1 MTPPLREISYTKK
14 KKIQSPPLPFLFI
27 IKTHK
32 ILAWKGTRPF
42 SKNSDIDG
50 PFMKFGEPKGVLDEH
65 YHALRSTTVLEES
78 DVVPNLK
85 IRTWLFWNDHD
96 HAPSCSSSK
105 LSFFILF
112 KLIFVE
118 YPPCSTFARFA
129 SHFKDFHEI
138 CQ

>member
-14 KKIQSPPLPFLFI
+14 KKIQPPPLPFLFI

-32 ILAWKGTRPF
+32 VLAWKGTRPF

-78 DVVPNLK
+78 DVVPYLK
-85 IRTWLFWNDHD
+85 IRTWLFWNDHECAGMTMTMLRRVL
-96 HAPSCSSSK
+96 HQSSLF
-105 LSFFILF
+105 LSFL
-112 KLIFVE
+112 
-118 YPPCSTFARFA
+118 S
-129 SHFKDFHEI
+129 
-138 CQ
+138 